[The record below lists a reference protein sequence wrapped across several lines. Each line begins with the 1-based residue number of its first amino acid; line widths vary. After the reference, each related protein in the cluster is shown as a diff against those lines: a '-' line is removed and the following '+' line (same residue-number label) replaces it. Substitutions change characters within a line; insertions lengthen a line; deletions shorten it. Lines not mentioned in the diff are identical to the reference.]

1 MEPEPAPG
9 ATKFRFRNAMLIY
22 AGLGVLAALTLS
34 GKILI
39 ATLIILG
46 LFAVKTWL
54 AVLKDRV
61 D

>member
-1 MEPEPAPG
+1 MNH
-9 ATKFRFRNAMLIY
+9 RFRNAMLMY
-22 AGLGVLAALTLS
+22 AGLALLAGFTLT

-39 ATLIILG
+39 GTLFILG

-54 AVLKDRV
+54 AVLKDRI